1 MMDGSELFEVLP
13 LYYANLDCKKRFK
26 VNQGG
31 TSSGKTY
38 SIIQLLFLKG
48 ILSPNK
54 VITVVGQDI
63 PNLKKGAY
71 RDAKRI
77 RDNSVGL
84 HEWYPKVNEGDRLIQ
99 CVNGSIIEF
108 ASFADAQDAKSGKR
122 DILFIN
128 EANGV
133 SWEIFWQL
141 NIRTKDEVYIDYNPS
156 ARFWV
161 HENLIGREDVQLIL
175 SDHRKNTFLTE
186 EQHETI
192 ERIKQEDVELWK
204 VYARGATG
212 SITGLV
218 FPHFNVVDDLP
229 PREEWKVSAWG
240 LDWGFS
246 CFKGDTLIM
255 TSNGEKPIKNI
266 ERGDYVLTRKGYRK
280 VLRKMYNG
288 RKKVIHK
295 KFAFNLQNTDIFCTF
310 NHNFNAN
317 GIWKKYGE
325 LTEKDSLFLLSSSM
339 AWSTEDTHKGNTLI
353 TTTTNGK
360 RKGCIIPNCCIM
372 QSLKRLTGLSRKVWL
387 FITRTS
393 TLLITKSAILL
404 CSQILNICRYIVRW
418 QSGLIA
424 IKKNI
429 SVNCIQKTT
438 GKSVG
443 KRCLTNSK
451 KNAGFAN
458 GVVMSSRLQTRTSD
472 FAAQDVTTDGN
483 IKHPKTTYRWYA
495 NIVGR
500 LSMAISILNLRL
512 AATNVRINY
521 QKPTE
526 INELGNEVCDVYD
539 LWIDGVHEYFANGI
553 LVHNCDPT
561 ALVHL
566 VLAHG
571 EIWTDEVIYRTG
583 MTNPDIAQAM
593 KEAGLTGRDEIVA
606 DSAEPKSIAELNRMG
621 YFIKP
626 CKKGADSISNGIDIL
641 KRYTWNVTRR
651 SAGLRKELLAYKWK
665 TDRNGDMTNQPIDAF
680 NHAIDAVRYAASET
694 LGVRTQPRG
703 VKVRR

>member
-1 MMDGSELFEVLP
+1 MALFKVNKR
-13 LYYANLDCKKRFK
+13 LYDENCDPQARIF

-38 SIIQLLFLKG
+38 CIMQRLISIAVNEAAI
-48 ILSPNK
+48 
-54 VITVVGQDI
+54 ITVAGQDL
-63 PNLKKGAY
+63 PNLKVGAMRDTETIFADSEWLQGFFAWNRSENNIKG
-71 RDAKRI
+71 
-77 RDNSVGL
+77 
-84 HEWYPKVNEGDRLIQ
+84 Q
-99 CVNGSIIEF
+99 NGSLIEF
-108 ASFADAQDAKSGKR
+108 KSYDGEQDAKNGKR
-122 DILFIN
+122 DYLFVN
-128 EANGV
+128 EANG
-133 SWEIFWQL
+133 ITYGIYWQL
-141 NIRTKDEVYIDYNPS
+141 AIRTRKQVFIDYNPS

-161 HENLIGREDVQLIL
+161 HEQVLGSDGVKLII
-175 SDHRKNTFLTE
+175 SDHRSNMFLSE
-186 EQHETI
+186 EEHRRI
-192 ERIKQEDVELWK
+192 EGISDPELWK
-204 VYARGATG
+204 VYARGRTG

-218 FPHFNVVDDLP
+218 FQRFNVVDDLP
-229 PREEWKVSAWG
+229 PASEWKMHGYG
-240 LDWGFS
+240 LDFGFT

-255 TSNGEKPIKNI
+255 TSNGEKPIKDI

-339 AWSTEDTHKGNTLI
+339 AWSTEDTHKENTQI
-353 TTTTNGK
+353 TTTTSGK
-360 RKGCIIPNCCIM
+360 KRGCIIPNCCIM

-429 SVNCIQKTT
+429 SVNCIQETT

-443 KRCLTNSK
+443 KRCLVHSK
-451 KNAGFAN
+451 KNAGLAD
-458 GVVMSSRLQTRTSD
+458 GVVMSSRLQTRTSN

-483 IKHPKTTYRWYA
+483 IRHPKTMYRWYA

-500 LSMAISILNLRL
+500 LSVATSILNLRL

-561 ALVHL
+561 ALEHV

-571 EIWTDEVIYRTG
+571 ELWVDELLYATD
-583 MTNPDIAQAM
+583 MTNPDIASVM
-593 KEAGLTGRDEIVA
+593 RDNNIRAIDEVIA
-606 DSAEPKSIAELNRMG
+606 DSAEPKSIRELQNMG
-621 YFIKP
+621 LRGVRG
-626 CKKGADSISNGIDIL
+626 CSKGADSIRTGIDIM
-641 KRYTWNVTRR
+641 KRYVINVTRR
-651 SAGLRKELLAYKWK
+651 STGLRKELLAYKWK
-665 TDRNGDMTNQPIDAF
+665 QNRDGGQATEPVDGW
-680 NHAIDAVRYAASET
+680 NHAIDAVRYWCLEKLKVAAQ
-694 LGVRTQPRG
+694 VRG
-703 VKVRR
+703 IKVRG